1 MVIYMNKYALI
12 NNQNIV
18 DNIVLWDGGDSWQPP
33 ENMTCINVESI
44 DCSIGW
50 VYDGSVFSEPE
61 VIEVIPEVIEVT
73 PEPTPPTREELLA
86 QLNALSAQ
94 IQSLT

>member
-1 MVIYMNKYALI
+1 MVIYMYKYALI

-18 DNIVLWDGGDSWQPP
+18 QNVVSWDGSDSWQPP
-33 ENMTCINVESI
+33 ENMTCVNVENI
-44 DCSIGW
+44 ECGIGW
-50 VYDGSVFSEPE
+50 SYDGSVFSEP
-61 VIEVIPEVIEVT
+61 VAVARIPEPT
-73 PEPTPPTREELLA
+73 PEPTPPTREELLV

>member
-1 MVIYMNKYALI
+1 MIYMNKYALI

-18 DNIVLWDGGDSWQPP
+18 DNIVIWDGSDSWQPP
-33 ENMTCINVESI
+33 QTMTCINVENTE
-44 DCSIGW
+44 CGIGW
-50 VYDGSVFSEPE
+50 TYDGSVFTAP
-61 VIEVIPEVIEVT
+61 VVVEVT
-73 PEPTPPTREELLA
+73 PEPTPEPTREELLA

>member
-18 DNIVLWDGGDSWQPP
+18 DNIVIWDGGDSWQPP
-33 ENMTCINVESI
+33 QTMTCINVENI

-50 VYDGSVFSEPE
+50 TYDGSVFTAP
-61 VIEVIPEVIEVT
+61 VVIEVT
-73 PEPTPPTREELLA
+73 PEPTPEPIPPTREELLA
-86 QLNALSAQ
+86 QLNEISAQ
-94 IQSLT
+94 IQLLT

>member
-1 MVIYMNKYALI
+1 MIYMNRYALI

-18 DNIVLWDGGDSWQPP
+18 ENIVLWDGEPNWTPP
-33 ENMTCINVESI
+33 ENMTCVNVENI
-44 DCSIGW
+44 ECSLRWI
-50 VYDGSVFSEPE
+50 YDGSIFTEPVF
-61 VIEVIPEVIEVT
+61 VARIPEPVQ
-73 PEPTPPTREELLA
+73 EPTPTTKEELLI

>member
-1 MVIYMNKYALI
+1 MIYMNKYALI

-50 VYDGSVFSEPE
+50 VYDGSVFSESE

-94 IQSLT
+94 IQALT

>member
-1 MVIYMNKYALI
+1 MVIYMNRYALI

-18 DNIVLWDGGDSWQPP
+18 DNIVVWDGGDSWQPP

-50 VYDGSVFSEPE
+50 IYDGSVFTEPV
-61 VIEVIPEVIEVT
+61 VIEVIPEPT
-73 PEPTPPTREELLA
+73 PEVTPPTREELLA
-86 QLNALSAQ
+86 QLNALSTQ
-94 IQSLT
+94 IQALT